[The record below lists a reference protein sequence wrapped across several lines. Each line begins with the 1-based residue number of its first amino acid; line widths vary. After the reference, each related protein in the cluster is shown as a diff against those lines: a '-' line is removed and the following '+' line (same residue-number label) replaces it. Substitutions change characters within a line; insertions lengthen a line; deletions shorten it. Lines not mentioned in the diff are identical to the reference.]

1 MLFFFIMHIFWL
13 SRRRV
18 TQNPV
23 SSSAKLPHVHPQE
36 PRSQKTALDTCDL
49 IRHEQN
55 LMPWHKQRQISLTVR
70 GAMFPASSFP
80 APSQLALRSTRVL
93 VREKESINL
102 TASQTRLLLCPG
114 GVLGTPSP
122 RNCSVLKAFSPES
135 KKILLS
141 QTLKAPRIV
150 HTHRQTFLVHTC

>member
-1 MLFFFIMHIFWL
+1 MCVGWCVGCLADKASPL
-13 SRRRV
+13 SWRV
-18 TQNPV
+18 LGTP
-23 SSSAKLPHVHPQE
+23 
-36 PRSQKTALDTCDL
+36 SQAPLEFMF
-49 IRHEQN
+49 R
-55 LMPWHKQRQISLTVR
+55 PAKQRTYPFVR
-70 GAMFPASSFP
+70 FGRLLLCPGGVLGT
-80 APSQLALRSTRVL
+80 PSPRNCSVL
-93 VREKESINL
+93 KAFSPQSKKHPE
-102 TASQTRLLLCPG
+102 SQTRLLLCPG